1 MKMTNRRRNL
11 LSFAFAALVALLL
24 PALDASAQVPTW
36 GRNRD
41 YGNDRHYGYDTRGL
55 RDAIRRV
62 ESRSDDFQN
71 HVDRALDRSRYDD
84 TRREDRINDIARE
97 FRNASQR
104 LRSRFNER
112 DINRS
117 SNEARQLLQIA
128 SRIDRFMSRN
138 RLDSRAESE
147 WSQMRSDL
155 RVIANAY
162 RIGMNDSYD
171 DGYYRRGQNDDYR
184 RDRQRDNDRNRRNND
199 RGWRWPF

>member
-41 YGNDRHYGYDTRGL
+41 YGYDSRGL

-117 SNEARQLLQIA
+117 SNEARQLLQIS

-138 RLDSRAESE
+138 RLDSRAEST

-155 RVIANAY
+155 RLIANAY

-171 DGYYRRGQNDDYR
+171 DGYYR